1 MSMTAPMVWTM
12 VPVAVVDMVGTN
24 LGKGNGDE

>member
-12 VPVAVVDMVGTN
+12 VPVEEVDMVGTN
-24 LGKGNGDE
+24 LENGDRG

>member
-12 VPVAVVDMVGTN
+12 VPVDVVDMSVRLEEVIN
-24 LGKGNGDE
+24 D

>member
-12 VPVAVVDMVGTN
+12 VPVAVVDMSVR
-24 LGKGNGDE
+24 LKKVIGDQ